1 MAQSQRKITPVQP
14 GQPSAAKTEQTDP
27 DGRPTTLR
35 ETHDDKGNVV
45 FIDTVT
51 GMEWVDTLINNKPKG
66 NIYPKLYTVTAGVN
80 VWDPVMRLLGQHYG
94 LGEVWGE
101 LSLYNRYNP
110 ILVLG
115 LGQASMTPDG
125 QNYTYRSPMAPYF
138 KLGVNYNI
146 LYNSDPRYQV
156 HVDIS
161 GVGQATDSLLYAS
174 GTSLHLVYLPFRS
187 KYNTTSYVFHY
198 TQSGIDSPEY
208 NDTISFAYTSEP
220 YFASEEC
227 GAMLTYTITGMTH
240 TRHLIQSVEIV
251 DSLITNTDIERIK
264 IYFRTEQ

>member
-1 MAQSQRKITPVQP
+1 MNKILIAIIV
-14 GQPSAAKTEQTDP
+14 AAAASLLCQGCNTSGCTDNQNSLP
-27 DGRPTTLR
+27 LAGFYSSTG
-35 ETHDDKGNVV
+35 EG
-45 FIDTVT
+45 VT
-51 GMEWVDTLINNKPKG
+51 I
-66 NIYPKLYTVTAGVN
+66 
-80 VWDPVMRLLGQHYG
+80 
-94 LGEVWGE
+94 
-101 LSLYNRYNP
+101 
-110 ILVLG
+110 
-115 LGQASMTPDG
+115 
-125 QNYTYRSPMAPYF
+125 
-138 KLGVNYNI
+138 
-146 LYNSDPRYQV
+146 SDI
-156 HVDIS
+156 DIS